1 MCTKALG
8 NDTIAALRKKE
19 ARLRNIHIDSDL
31 PGKLHTMEISHC
43 QNIQCFNFTWARE
56 PCMKRRYTWRPFSKL
71 QSDLEA
77 QRDPVQFRHSLK
89 CILPQ
94 LAKRPSL
101 NMRPGSEKNTL
112 THVLIHFLSFPS
124 KYELHMDGALMCLL
138 LLHSWCP
145 GWGTQLV
152 LNVCLKWENRLHL
165 LLRSTHETGQ
175 GGRDSYL
182 GRSSGATMSEEP

>member
-1 MCTKALG
+1 MLQFHMGQRAMHETAVYLKAIFKVTVWSWSPEG
-8 NDTIAALRKKE
+8 SSSIQTFTEMYFTTTGQETFPEHATRIWKE
-19 ARLRNIHIDSDL
+19 HIDSC
-31 PGKLHTMEISHC
+31 T
-43 QNIQCFNFTWARE
+43 
-56 PCMKRRYTWRPFSKL
+56 
-71 QSDLEA
+71 
-77 QRDPVQFRHSLK
+77 HSFFVFP
-89 CILPQ
+89 IIIRAPYGWS
-94 LAKRPSL
+94 P
-101 NMRPGSEKNTL
+101 
-112 THVLIHFLSFPS
+112 HVS
-124 KYELHMDGALMCLL
+124 CL